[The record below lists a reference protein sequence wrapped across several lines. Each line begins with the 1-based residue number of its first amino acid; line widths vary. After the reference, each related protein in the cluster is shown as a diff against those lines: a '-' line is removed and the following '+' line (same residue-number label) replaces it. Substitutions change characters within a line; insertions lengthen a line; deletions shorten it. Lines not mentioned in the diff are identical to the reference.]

1 MRLKLRTKILW
12 RYVIGVILFSCAI
25 TLFITHRVYHKK
37 KVLQQNIIVSVVI
50 VDKDCDFK
58 NDNKCRLYINNNSK
72 KQHINVSRSYCQY
85 ANIGDTMTAFYDKEY
100 DLFFKDLDD
109 LKDEYYGLIGFTIL
123 GIILLIS
130 CFFELNI

>member
-1 MRLKLRTKILW
+1 MRLKLRTKIFW
-12 RYVIGVILFSCAI
+12 GYVIGVTLFSCVI

-37 KVLQQNIIVSVVI
+37 EVLKQNVRYTLQVIDKNCGNLKRQNYCVIEYKSENHIVNLS
-50 VDKDCDFK
+50 KEDCA
-58 NDNKCRLYINNNSK
+58 LI
-72 KQHINVSRSYCQY
+72 
-85 ANIGDTMTAFYDKEY
+85 NIGDSLQFIYDKEY
-100 DLFFKDLDD
+100 GLFFKDLDD